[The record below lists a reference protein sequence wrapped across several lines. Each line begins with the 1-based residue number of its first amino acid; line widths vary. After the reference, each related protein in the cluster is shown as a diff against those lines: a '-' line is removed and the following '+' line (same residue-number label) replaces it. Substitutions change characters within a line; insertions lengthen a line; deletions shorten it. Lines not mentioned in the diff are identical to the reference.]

1 MHKSANVLLLY
12 YRVRKGLRERS
23 DVGPKADWKYVHQ
36 KRLRRGREREQRGP
50 KTISDLEGEDLGD
63 TGGSTRGGMIG
74 HVLDSTVDGREGE
87 AGQLL
92 STNRRDGEQRQ
103 VDRQAISEEVAKVVT
118 GAETDTEMAT
128 AIEEKM
134 MT

>member
-1 MHKSANVLLLY
+1 
-12 YRVRKGLRERS
+12 
-23 DVGPKADWKYVHQ
+23 
-36 KRLRRGREREQRGP
+36 
-50 KTISDLEGEDLGD
+50 
-63 TGGSTRGGMIG
+63 MIG

-87 AGQLL
+87 AGQMLG
-92 STNRRDGEQRQ
+92 TNRSNREQRQ
-103 VDRQAISEEVAKVVT
+103 VDWQAISEEVAKVVT